1 MKRRENWAEQFER
14 KQEEREEFI
23 SNISK
28 KKKLESYNEEIKQLK
43 EQYSSQKS
51 KDYKSQIDILEK
63 LLEIYY
69 KIKELSVEG
78 VEVNLEIKKLEE
90 NINYLKFKQSY
101 IEQYDIDEIEVSEV
115 SRRAEI
121 QEMYDEEEI
130 YNLKQEKIK
139 NSKTSKLKEILDK
152 SKDAQSWEEYR
163 KEEEEKE
170 R

>member
-1 MKRRENWAEQFER
+1 MKRRDNWAELFER

-43 EQYSSQKS
+43 EQYSNQKS
-51 KDYKSQIDILEK
+51 KDYKNQIDILEK
-63 LLEIYY
+63 LLYIYY
-69 KIKELSVEG
+69 KIKELSLEG

-101 IEQYDIDEIEVSEV
+101 IEQYDVDEIEVSEV
-115 SRRAEI
+115 TRRAEI

-139 NSKTSKLKEILDK
+139 NNKTSKLKEILDK
-152 SKDAQSWEEYR
+152 SKDAQSWEEYK

>member
-1 MKRRENWAEQFER
+1 M
-14 KQEEREEFI
+14 
-23 SNISK
+23 
-28 KKKLESYNEEIKQLK
+28 
-43 EQYSSQKS
+43 
-51 KDYKSQIDILEK
+51 
-63 LLEIYY
+63 
-69 KIKELSVEG
+69 
-78 VEVNLEIKKLEE
+78 
-90 NINYLKFKQSY
+90 KFKQSY

-139 NSKTSKLKEILDK
+139 NSKTSKLKEILDR

>member
-90 NINYLKFKQSY
+90 NIDYLKFKQSY

-139 NSKTSKLKEILDK
+139 NSKTSKLKEILDR

>member
-1 MKRRENWAEQFER
+1 MKRRENWAEQFEK

-43 EQYSSQKS
+43 EQYSSPKS

>member
-23 SNISK
+23 FNISK

-43 EQYSSQKS
+43 EQYSNQKS
-51 KDYKSQIDILEK
+51 KDYKNQIDILEK
-63 LLEIYY
+63 LLYIYY
-69 KIKELSVEG
+69 KIKELSLEG

-101 IEQYDIDEIEVSEV
+101 IEQYDVDEIEASELT
-115 SRRAEI
+115 RRAEI

-139 NSKTSKLKEILDK
+139 NNKTSKLKEILDK
-152 SKDAQSWEEYR
+152 SKDAQSWEEYK